1 MAERQFLYFYSFNA
15 KKAMTIYFLGYFSK
29 CGRRLAA
36 AATGLLAAF
45 SSGGSIASA
54 LPAAEKQVDSLLFRA
69 DSLRKAYLFN
79 ESLAIYDDA
88 LMQCSDSLQRIGI
101 EDAKMLSENGL
112 GMTDFVLQ
120 PTVVA
125 KHRFSLEDFFLYY
138 PLDDRSWRP
147 VPNVLDTVGNHPFY
161 KAVYFPGDS
170 RTVYY
175 SAPDSGGS
183 MNINRID
190 KKDSTWSVPS
200 LLNEYLVSSGDEIYP
215 MLSPDRKHLYF
226 ASSGLYG
233 MGGFDL
239 YVSVWNEDQQEW
251 GPPSN
256 MGMPYSSPYNDFLFI
271 NTPDGKY
278 SIFASD
284 RDCPN
289 DSVDVYVLE
298 YVTMPVRK
306 SVGDVSRLRKIM
318 ALDPEDD
325 MTRLDTGAAVSKM
338 VPEDAGTRAYT
349 DKVAEVRALK
359 DSIYFRNVRL
369 DNKRAAFA
377 ESTDPSFRDYMSNE
391 ILKDEAVIPV
401 LQDSLDRASKELQ
414 RIEMEFL
421 FKGIVLDPDKLETEA
436 DRELEGETS
445 NYVFTKMSLGA
456 PLDIVVEEPEV
467 KFDYTFMILPEG
479 RFAEDNTLPDGI
491 VYQIQIFSLSSRAGV
506 KSLKG
511 LSPVFEEISPAGR
524 YIYRVGVFRTY
535 NDVLSNLNKVKKL
548 GFRTAYVT
556 AFLDGEPIS
565 VSKART
571 LEKKTKTVSLYQINI
586 VPYDGTL
593 PELAVSA
600 VEQICGK
607 KDIARTEK
615 DGKITYIVGTFD
627 DRSTVEKVMV
637 AVRATGVADV
647 TYVKIGTK
655 EITQ

>member
-15 KKAMTIYFLGYFSK
+15 KKAMTIYFPGYFSK
-29 CGRRLAA
+29 CGRLLAA

-284 RDCPN
+284 RNCPA

-306 SVGDVSRLRKIM
+306 SVGDTEQLRRLM
-318 ALDPEDD
+318 ALEPEDD
-325 MTRLDTGAAVSKM
+325 PGHLETGTGVSRIA
-338 VPEDAGTRAYT
+338 PEDEDTREYAA
-349 DKVAEVRALK
+349 KVAEVRALR
-359 DSIYFRNVRL
+359 DSIYYCNVRL
-369 DNKRAAFA
+369 DNKRAVFS
-377 ESTDPSFRDYMSNE
+377 ESTDPSFRDYMSAE
-391 ILKDEAVIPV
+391 ILKDEAMIPV
-401 LQDSLDRASKELQ
+401 FRDSLDRASRALQ
-414 RIEMEFL
+414 KIEMEFL
-421 FKGIVLDPDKLETEA
+421 FKGIVLDPDKLTDEA
-436 DRELEGETS
+436 DREIEGESS
-445 NYVFTKMSLGA
+445 NYVFSRMTPGA
-456 PLDIVVEEPEV
+456 PLDIVVEKPEV

-491 VYQIQIFSLSSRAGV
+491 VYQIQIFSLSTRASV
-506 KSLKG
+506 PSLRG
-511 LSPVFEEISPAGR
+511 LSPVFEEITPAGR
-524 YIYRVGVFRTY
+524 YVYRAGVFRTY
-535 NDVLSNLNKVKKL
+535 NDVLSNLNKVKKA

-556 AFLDGEPIS
+556 AFYDGEPVP
-565 VSKART
+565 VSKARAM
-571 LEKKTKTVSLYQINI
+571 EKKTRTVSLYQIVI
-586 VPYDGTL
+586 VPHDGVL
-593 PELAVSA
+593 PDLAVSA
-600 VEQICGK
+600 IEQICGK
-607 KDIARTEK
+607 KDIAKTEK

-627 DRSTVEKVMV
+627 DRNIVEKVSV
-637 AVRATGVADV
+637 AVRAAGVADV
-647 TYVKIGTK
+647 SHVKIGTK
-655 EITQ
+655 EVTQ

>member
-1 MAERQFLYFYSFNA
+1 M
-15 KKAMTIYFLGYFSK
+15 
-29 CGRRLAA
+29 
-36 AATGLLAAF
+36 
-45 SSGGSIASA
+45 
-54 LPAAEKQVDSLLFRA
+54 
-69 DSLRKAYLFN
+69 
-79 ESLAIYDDA
+79 
-88 LMQCSDSLQRIGI
+88 
-101 EDAKMLSENGL
+101 
-112 GMTDFVLQ
+112 
-120 PTVVA
+120 
-125 KHRFSLEDFFLYY
+125 
-138 PLDDRSWRP
+138 
-147 VPNVLDTVGNHPFY
+147 
-161 KAVYFPGDS
+161 
-170 RTVYY
+170 
-175 SAPDSGGS
+175 
-183 MNINRID
+183 
-190 KKDSTWSVPS
+190 
-200 LLNEYLVSSGDEIYP
+200 
-215 MLSPDRKHLYF
+215 
-226 ASSGLYG
+226 
-233 MGGFDL
+233 
-239 YVSVWNEDQQEW
+239 
-251 GPPSN
+251 
-256 MGMPYSSPYNDFLFI
+256 
-271 NTPDGKY
+271 
-278 SIFASD
+278 
-284 RDCPN
+284 
-289 DSVDVYVLE
+289 
-298 YVTMPVRK
+298 
-306 SVGDVSRLRKIM
+306 
-318 ALDPEDD
+318 
-325 MTRLDTGAAVSKM
+325 
-338 VPEDAGTRAYT
+338 
-349 DKVAEVRALK
+349 
-359 DSIYFRNVRL
+359 
-369 DNKRAAFA
+369 
-377 ESTDPSFRDYMSNE
+377 
-391 ILKDEAVIPV
+391 IPV

>member
-1 MAERQFLYFYSFNA
+1 
-15 KKAMTIYFLGYFSK
+15 MTIYFIRTIVSVLSCF
-29 CGRRLAA
+29 LAVSA
-36 AATGLLAAF
+36 MVSAQETDIDGLL
-45 SSGGSIASA
+45 G
-54 LPAAEKQVDSLLFRA
+54 KA
-69 DSLRKAYLFN
+69 DSLRKAYDF
-79 ESLAIYDDA
+79 EKSVEVYDGI
-88 LMQCSDSLQRIGI
+88 LSEISDSLLRIEV
-101 EDAKMLSENGL
+101 EDLKILSENGA
-112 GMTDFVLQ
+112 GMTDYVST
-120 PTVVA
+120 PEVVA
-125 KHRFSLEDFFLYY
+125 KHFFSADEFFLFY
-138 PLDDRSWRP
+138 PLPDKSWRTL
-147 VPNVLDTVGNHPFY
+147 PNVLDSTAAHPLV
-161 KAVYFPGDS
+161 KAVYVPEGS
-170 RTVYY
+170 REIFY
-175 SAPDSGGS
+175 SSVDEAGS
-183 MNINRID
+183 RNIYRTEL
-190 KKDSTWSVPS
+190 KDSLWSLPV
-200 LLNEYLVSSGDEIYP
+200 LLNEAMTSSGDEIYP
-215 MLSPDRKHLYF
+215 MFSPDGRQMYF

-233 MGGFDL
+233 MGGYDL
-239 YVSVWNEDQQEW
+239 YVSEWDDTRNDW

-256 MGMPYSSPYNDFLFI
+256 MGFPFSSPYDDFLFM

-325 MTRLDTGAAVSKM
+325 LTRLDTGAAVSKM
-338 VPEDAGTRAYT
+338 VPEDEGTRAYT

-556 AFLDGEPIS
+556 AFLDGEPVS

-586 VPYDGTL
+586 VPYDGIL

>member
-1 MAERQFLYFYSFNA
+1 
-15 KKAMTIYFLGYFSK
+15 
-29 CGRRLAA
+29 
-36 AATGLLAAF
+36 
-45 SSGGSIASA
+45 
-54 LPAAEKQVDSLLFRA
+54 
-69 DSLRKAYLFN
+69 
-79 ESLAIYDDA
+79 
-88 LMQCSDSLQRIGI
+88 
-101 EDAKMLSENGL
+101 
-112 GMTDFVLQ
+112 
-120 PTVVA
+120 
-125 KHRFSLEDFFLYY
+125 
-138 PLDDRSWRP
+138 
-147 VPNVLDTVGNHPFY
+147 
-161 KAVYFPGDS
+161 
-170 RTVYY
+170 
-175 SAPDSGGS
+175 